1 VRKFLPTSKWRHSK
15 VYEYALAAK
24 DIGIRLSEFM
34 LLPPEEQAFEL
45 AIRRVEA
52 TQQGY
57 NDYLAEKAAKR
68 K

>member
-1 VRKFLPTSKWRHSK
+1 
-15 VYEYALAAK
+15 
-24 DIGIRLSEFM
+24 M
-34 LLPPEEQAFEL
+34 LLPPEDQAFEL